1 MNDRSRWSDPYNR
14 QQQQGQN
21 WSGQQGGWHETADRG
36 AWDGNEWRGTNDW
49 GDARPQA
56 NQWQDR
62 PFRESPGTD
71 RGDYRRTADRGQ
83 RVSHWSGPNEAN
95 EDRPARRL
103 PATPNDYGEGF
114 QRDDSYRP
122 GSQSLA
128 AGYGMRDGP
137 DYDQYGDRSGRW
149 TAAGASRPTFGRGYG
164 PDYVGASEP
173 GRDRGL
179 IDRVTDTI
187 AGWFGEDRDDDG
199 DRAGRE
205 GARWGDSHRGRGP
218 ADYVRSDERIRED
231 ANDRLTED
239 HRLDA
244 RRISVRVAKGEVTL
258 EGSVPNRA
266 SKRRAEDLVEA
277 ISGVKH
283 VQNNLRIDALGDSAQ
298 TTGETRIGTAGAG
311 SAATDRTG

>member
-1 MNDRSRWSDPYNR
+1 MNDRAPWNDPRNR
-14 QQQQGQN
+14 QPQQGQN
-21 WSGQQGGWHETADRG
+21 WSGQQGGWHEPADRG
-36 AWDGNEWRGTNDW
+36 AWDGNDWRGTNDW

-83 RVSHWSGPNEAN
+83 RLSHWGATGDTA
-95 EDRPARRL
+95 EDRPTRRW
-103 PATPNDYGEGF
+103 PASSGDYGEGF
-114 QRDDSYRP
+114 QRDDPYRP

-149 TAAGASRPTFGRGYG
+149 PAGASRPTFGRGYG
-164 PDYVGASEP
+164 PDYVGNSEP

-187 AGWFGEDRDDDG
+187 AGWFGEDREDSRRG
-199 DRAGRE
+199 E
-205 GARWGDSHRGRGP
+205 SRWDESHRGRGP
-218 ADYVRSDERIRED
+218 SDYVRSDERIRED

-244 RRISVRVAKGEVTL
+244 RRISVQVDKGEVTL
-258 EGSVPNRA
+258 TGTVPNRA

-277 ISGVKH
+277 ISGVRH
-283 VQNNLRIDALGDSAQ
+283 VQNNLRVEGFGSRSEAGSG
-298 TTGETRIGTAGAG
+298 TIGTVG
-311 SAATDRTG
+311 SGTTASGVKS